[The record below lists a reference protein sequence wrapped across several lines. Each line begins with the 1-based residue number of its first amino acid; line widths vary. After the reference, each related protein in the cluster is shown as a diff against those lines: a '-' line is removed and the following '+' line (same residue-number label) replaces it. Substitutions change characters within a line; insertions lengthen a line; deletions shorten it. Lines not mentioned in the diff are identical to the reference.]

1 VIRPPSFWQTD
12 GVIAHILAPFE
23 VVTRI
28 ATTRRVARRPAWCAP
43 VPVIC
48 CGNASVGGTGKTPVC
63 LDIAGRLR
71 ARGIDAHLLTRG
83 YGGGA
88 ARGVI
93 RVDSARHTAAVV
105 GDEAMLLAQ
114 VAPTWVGADRAAT
127 ARAAVEAGACAL
139 IMDDGLQNPSL
150 AKTCSLLVI
159 DGGFGFGNG
168 RLLPA
173 GPLREPV
180 AAAAER
186 CRAAIIM
193 GPDAMNAASE
203 LPPMQVLRAR
213 LAPDADMRNLAGRNV
228 VAFAGIGRPEKFFA
242 SLREAEINLC
252 ARVSFADHHV
262 YQPADLT
269 HLRQQAATFHAD
281 LVTTHKDYVRLPSCE
296 RRDIAP
302 VGVIVTWNESG
313 ALEALLQQAVP

>member
-1 VIRPPSFWQTD
+1 MIRPPSFWQTD
-12 GVIAHILAPFE
+12 GFIAHVLAPFE

-28 ATTRRVARRPAWCAP
+28 ATARRVSTRPAWLAP

-63 LDIAGRLR
+63 LDLVGRLL
-71 ARGIDAHLLTRG
+71 ARGIDAHVLTRG
-83 YGGGA
+83 YGGAA

-127 ARAAVEAGACAL
+127 ARAAVGAGAAVL
-139 IMDDGLQNPSL
+139 VMDDGLQNPSL
-150 AKTCSLLVI
+150 AKTCSLLII
-159 DGGFGFGNG
+159 DGGLGFGNG

-180 AAAAER
+180 AAAAAR
-186 CRAAIIM
+186 CQAAIIM
-193 GPDAMNAASE
+193 GPDVTNAAGQ
-203 LPPMQVLRAR
+203 LPPMQILRAS
-213 LAPDADMRNLAGRNV
+213 LTPDADMRHLAGRKV

-242 SLREAEINLC
+242 SLDEAEIELC

-262 YQPADLT
+262 YRPMDLIR
-269 HLRQQAATFHAD
+269 LRQQAAAFCAL
-281 LVTTHKDYVRLPSCE
+281 LVTTRKDYVRLSASE
-296 RRDIAP
+296 RRDVVP
-302 VGVIVTWNESG
+302 VGVTVTWNEPD
-313 ALEALLQQAVP
+313 AMEALLLQAVL